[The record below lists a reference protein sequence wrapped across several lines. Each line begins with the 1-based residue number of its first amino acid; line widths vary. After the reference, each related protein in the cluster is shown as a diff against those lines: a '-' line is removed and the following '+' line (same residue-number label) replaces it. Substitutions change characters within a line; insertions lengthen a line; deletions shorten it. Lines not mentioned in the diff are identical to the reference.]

1 MGNLEL
7 NEKIRELLNLKGIPY
22 REVDHKPSSDCLTSA
37 TSRGEDLKIGGKTIL
52 FKGKNGFSLFV
63 LSAALSVDSNLVRKI
78 LKSQKLRF
86 ATEGELMDEIGVLKG
101 ALPPFGRDILPYDLY
116 LDKSILENEYIA
128 FNAAFLTKSFILKV
142 SDYLKV
148 VTPKEICSF
157 SKR

>member
-7 NEKIRELLNLKGIPY
+7 NEKIRELLNLKGSPY
-22 REVDHKPSSDCLTSA
+22 REVDHEPSSDCLTSA

-86 ATEGELMDEIGVLKG
+86 ATEGELMDEVGVLKG

>member
-1 MGNLEL
+1 MGNIEL
-7 NEKIRELLNLKGIPY
+7 NKKIRELLKLKGIAF
-22 REVDHKPSSDCLTSA
+22 REVEHEPSSDCETSA

-63 LSAALSVDSNLVRKI
+63 LSAALSVDSNQVRKI

-86 ATEGELMDEIGVLKG
+86 ATEEELMEKVGVLKG

-116 LDKSILENEYIA
+116 LDESILENEYIA
-128 FNAAFLTKSFILKV
+128 FNAAFLTQSFILKV
-142 SDYLKV
+142 SDYLTI
-148 VTPKEICSF
+148 VTPEKICSF

>member
-7 NEKIRELLNLKGIPY
+7 NKKIRELLHLREIPY
-22 REVDHKPSSDCLTSA
+22 REVNHEPSSDCMTSA

-63 LSAALSVDSNLVRKI
+63 LSAALSVDSNQVRKI

-86 ATEGELMDEIGVLKG
+86 ATESELMKEVGVSKG

-116 LDKSILENEYIA
+116 LDDSILENQYIA
-128 FNAAFLTKSFILKV
+128 FNAAFLTQSFIFKV

-148 VTPKEICSF
+148 VTPKKICSF